1 MSLRTFVATLTILA
15 CSALT
20 PGLVRAA
27 ETAGIRLAVL
37 PLANA
42 GDSSAN
48 YFADAMT
55 EEVGAP
61 LIGVPNIHVVSRVS
75 AFKFKGKPVDA
86 AAAGRE
92 LGATHVILGAAGK
105 AGDRIRLSLRLVQVA
120 DGKEL
125 WHADYDRAL
134 ASIFDVEDEIASQ
147 VWSSLMDCARSDGPA
162 RIVSCLGP
170 AHFVRHRTNLDAY
183 DKYLRSKPFVR
194 ARGREPFAEAAKLLE
209 DAVAADPK
217 FVPALSLLAFDY
229 TIAPLYDP
237 SLRAADTVNARKFVQ
252 SVVPRAEELA
262 TEAARLDPKDANAYL
277 ALGYAAMDQ
286 SNQLG
291 AEDNFRKALA
301 LDPDNA
307 NAQHGYS
314 QQLAAIGRI
323 KDSLAMRLT
332 LQALEPSFINYT
344 ADTAEI
350 YWLDD
355 QSDLAI
361 KMLDQFRP
369 GRTSEMAQ
377 FTAAAGRNK
386 EAASLLREMPAA
398 NYATGLLEAAAH
410 LLETAP
416 GNVPPEQLPRL
427 GNLGWIYLH
436 LNAPERVM
444 EYYESNVKAGYFQP
458 ISTTWFWHPSY
469 AAVRKLA
476 RFKQYM
482 RDIGMVDYWR
492 ERGWPSDCHA
502 VGKDDFTCG

>member
-1 MSLRTFVATLTILA
+1 MSLRTVVAALTIVASLA
-15 CSALT
+15 LAPSVVQAT
-20 PGLVRAA
+20 
-27 ETAGIRLAVL
+27 ETADARLAVL
-37 PLANA
+37 PLTNA
-42 GDSSAN
+42 GDAN
-48 YFADAMT
+48 SDYFADAMT
-55 EEVGAP
+55 EEVSAP
-61 LIGVPNIHVVSRVS
+61 LIGVPKIHIVSRVS

-92 LGATHVILGAAGK
+92 LGATHVIVGSAGK
-105 AGDRIRLSLRLVQVA
+105 IGDRIALSFRLIQVA

-125 WHADYDRAL
+125 WHADYERAFSDL
-134 ASIFDVEDEIASQ
+134 FDIEDEVASQ
-147 VWSSLMDCARSDGPA
+147 VWSSLMGCARSDGPA
-162 RIVSCLGP
+162 RLVSCVGP
-170 AHFVRHRTNLDAY
+170 AHFVRHRTNPDAY

-194 ARGREPFAEAAKLLE
+194 ARGRQPFAEAAKLLE
-209 DAVAADPK
+209 EAVAADPK
-217 FVPALSLLAFDY
+217 YVPALSLLAFDY

-237 SLRAADTVNARKFVQ
+237 YLRVADTENARKFVQ
-252 SVVPRAEELA
+252 SVVPRAEQLA
-262 TEAARLDPKDANAYL
+262 MKAAELDPKDANAYL

-291 AEDNFRKALA
+291 AEDNFKKALA

-307 NAQHGYS
+307 NALHGYS

-323 KDSLAMRLT
+323 KESLAMRLT

-350 YWLDD
+350 YWLDN

-386 EAASLLREMPAA
+386 EAASLLREMPAS
-398 NYATGLLEAAAH
+398 NYAPGLLDAAAH

-416 GNVPPEQLPRL
+416 GNTPPDQLPKL

-469 AAVRKLA
+469 AAVRKLP
-476 RFKQYM
+476 RFKHYM

-492 ERGWPSDCHA
+492 RRGWPAACRP
-502 VGKDDFTCG
+502 VGQDDFACE